1 MIISTRLKEK
11 GKYLQ
16 TKYQKFREDLELS
29 YDKMQVHVSSK
40 LHRKNINVENTKT
53 SLDTLIENSAYPY
66 LDQPIL
72 KITVAL
78 PSKVASSKIEN
89 FYKEEID
96 WTRGRFIGDVEKV
109 IIKEGVITE
118 KIFITP
124 KGTKISVKRNELGL
138 LARFRL
144 KEFLGY

>member
-109 IIKEGVITE
+109 IIKEGVI
-118 KIFITP
+118 
-124 KGTKISVKRNELGL
+124 
-138 LARFRL
+138 
-144 KEFLGY
+144 

>member
-1 MIISTRLKEK
+1 
-11 GKYLQ
+11 
-16 TKYQKFREDLELS
+16 
-29 YDKMQVHVSSK
+29 
-40 LHRKNINVENTKT
+40 
-53 SLDTLIENSAYPY
+53 
-66 LDQPIL
+66 
-72 KITVAL
+72 
-78 PSKVASSKIEN
+78 
-89 FYKEEID
+89 
-96 WTRGRFIGDVEKV
+96 EKV